1 MANLVDPLIC
11 GWSTAQYLIFSQ
23 DFIGNF
29 LYYSH
34 LFPSISGLIIAIFV
48 LRSNYRN
55 KAAQALLFT
64 TSMFA
69 IWCFMALTTWA
80 SERSD
85 IIMFVWS
92 AMMYPELLM
101 YVGAFYF
108 IYAFLNNTFPDFK
121 TELFVF
127 LMFVPLFLFGH
138 TKLNVVSFDF
148 TNCERNAVEGP
159 LWQYYVY
166 GFEFLFIGIILSL
179 TISGVKKNVTNRR
192 EILIVSI
199 GMLSF
204 LLLFSWQN
212 IVGSFFD
219 NWRIGQIGLFGMP
232 LFVALLGYILVRYQT
247 FRVKLL
253 ATEALMAAQLILLV
267 SLLFV
272 RSIENAQIIAIITI
286 LFFSTLGVLLIKS
299 VRQEV
304 EQREQ
309 IEKLATSLE
318 QTNVQLKIV
327 DKQKS
332 EFVSIASHQLR
343 SPLTAIR
350 GYASMILDG
359 NFGTP
364 PPEMIDPI
372 DRIHESAKMM
382 AFSIDDFLNVSRIES
397 GNMKY
402 ESTVFSLVKQVEQIV
417 TDKQDEAKR
426 AGLSLTFETTC
437 GGDALVMADLGKTH
451 QILHNLITN
460 AIKYTPTGTIHVQ
473 VHDDSRF
480 DKLYVQITDTGIGM
494 NPATIA
500 DLFQKFS
507 RANNANSVNIKGT
520 GLGLYVAREMASAM
534 KGTIFAYSDGDG
546 KGSRFAFTLPAA
558 TATPPQTT

>member
-1 MANLVDPLIC
+1 MLNIVDPLIC
-11 GWSTAQYLIFSQ
+11 GWSTAHY
-23 DFIGNF
+23 FIISENLSGNF
-29 LYYSH
+29 FYYSH
-34 LFPSISGLIIAIFV
+34 LFPSISGLIIALFV

-55 KAAQALLFT
+55 KAAQALLFM

-69 IWCFMALTTWA
+69 IWCVMNLTTWA

-92 AMMYPELLM
+92 AMIYPELLM
-101 YVGAFYF
+101 YVGALYF
-108 IYAFLNNTFPDFK
+108 IYAFLRGTFPNIK
-121 TELFVF
+121 SEIGIF
-127 LMFVPLFLFGH
+127 LMFVPLIIFGH
-138 TKLNVVSFDF
+138 TKLNVVGFDF

-166 GFEFLFIGIILSL
+166 GFEFVIIS
-179 TISGVKKNVTNRR
+179 TILWITTSELKKRSHNRR
-192 EILIVSI
+192 EVVVVATGVLAFL
-199 GMLSF
+199 MLF
-204 LLLFSWQN
+204 LWQN

-219 NWRIGQIGLFGMP
+219 NWKMGQIGLFGMP
-232 LFVALLGYILVRYQT
+232 IFVALLGYILVQYQT

-253 ATEALMAAQLILLV
+253 ATEALMAGQLLLLV

-272 RSIENAQIIAIITI
+272 RTIENAQIIAIVTI
-286 LFFSTLGVLLIKS
+286 LFFSSLGVLLIKS

-304 EQREQ
+304 EQRVQ
-309 IEKLATSLE
+309 IEKLADSLE
-318 QTNVQLKIV
+318 RTNEQLKLV

-372 DRIHESAKMM
+372 GRIHDSAKMM

-402 ESTVFSLVKQVEQIV
+402 ESTVFSLAKQAQQV
-417 TDKQDEAKR
+417 TADSQPEAQKN
-426 AGLSLTFETTC
+426 GITLTFESTC
-437 GGDALVMADLGKTH
+437 TGDTLVTGDIGKTQ
-451 QILHNLITN
+451 QILFNLINN
-460 AIKYTPTGTIHVQ
+460 AIKYSPQGTIKVH
-473 VHDDSRF
+473 VHDDTRL
-480 DKLYVQITDTGIGM
+480 DKMYVQITDTGIGM
-494 NPATIA
+494 SAATIS

-520 GLGLYVAREMASAM
+520 GLGLFVAREMAAAM
-534 KGTIFAYSDGDG
+534 GGDISAYSDGDG

-558 TATPPQTT
+558 TKTL

>member
-1 MANLVDPLIC
+1 
-11 GWSTAQYLIFSQ
+11 
-23 DFIGNF
+23 
-29 LYYSH
+29 
-34 LFPSISGLIIAIFV
+34 
-48 LRSNYRN
+48 
-55 KAAQALLFT
+55 
-64 TSMFA
+64 
-69 IWCFMALTTWA
+69 
-80 SERSD
+80 
-85 IIMFVWS
+85 
-92 AMMYPELLM
+92 
-101 YVGAFYF
+101 
-108 IYAFLNNTFPDFK
+108 
-121 TELFVF
+121 
-127 LMFVPLFLFGH
+127 MFVPLFLFGH
-138 TKLNVVSFDF
+138 TTLNLAGFNF
-148 TNCERNAVEGP
+148 TDCERNAVEGP

-166 GFEFLFIGIILSL
+166 GFEFLFIAIIMGL
-179 TISGVKKNVTNRR
+179 TIKSLKAPNTNRR
-192 EILIVSI
+192 EVIIVATGILAF
-199 GMLSF
+199 LFSF
-204 LLLFSWQN
+204 LWQN

-253 ATEALMAAQLILLV
+253 ATEALMASQLLLLV

-272 RSIENAQIIAIITI
+272 QSIENAQIIAIITI

-309 IEKLATSLE
+309 IERLAVNLE
-318 QTNVQLKIV
+318 RTNEQLKIV
-327 DKQKS
+327 DRQKS

-364 PPEMIDPI
+364 PPEMIEPI

-402 ESTVFSLVKQVEQIV
+402 ESTVFSVAKQAEQIV
-417 TDKQDEAKR
+417 IDMQTEAIR
-426 AGLSLTFETTC
+426 AGLTLTFESTC
-437 GGDALVMADLGKTH
+437 KGDSLVRADLGKTH
-451 QILHNLITN
+451 QVLHNLINN
-460 AIKYTPTGTIHVQ
+460 AIKYTPIGTIAVH
-473 VHDDSRF
+473 VHDDSRL
-480 DKLYVQITDTGIGM
+480 DKIYIQITDTGIGM
-494 NPATIA
+494 TAATIS

-520 GLGLYVAREMASAM
+520 GLGLFVAREMASAM
-534 KGTIFAYSDGDG
+534 GGDVSAYSDGDG
-546 KGSRFAFTLPAA
+546 KGSRFAFTLPARNKTRDEGSVSQIA
-558 TATPPQTT
+558 CFNTNW